1 VQTTAWRL
9 VPVAVSRQAG
19 ANSTGESSAVD
30 TYIGGFSTNAGSQS
44 RRIVSLQSACRKQH
58 GGVDTMAKQTKQQII
73 RFDDKKAAEAE
84 FARVQSF
91 AANARLRELP

>member
-1 VQTTAWRL
+1 
-9 VPVAVSRQAG
+9 
-19 ANSTGESSAVD
+19 
-30 TYIGGFSTNAGSQS
+30 
-44 RRIVSLQSACRKQH
+44 
-58 GGVDTMAKQTKQQII
+58 MAKQTKQQII